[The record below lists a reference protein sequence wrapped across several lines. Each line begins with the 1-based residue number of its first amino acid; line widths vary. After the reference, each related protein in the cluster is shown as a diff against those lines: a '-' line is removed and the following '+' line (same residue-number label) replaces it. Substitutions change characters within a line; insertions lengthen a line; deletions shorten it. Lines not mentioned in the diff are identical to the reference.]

1 MLSVPVLRK
10 GRFVMPAKVL
20 ISTENLPYEEWLEH
34 RRLGIGGS
42 DASVVCGINRYKS
55 PVELWLDKTGQ
66 LPPQEAGEAAY
77 WGTQLEPFVRAEFS
91 KRTGIFVAESHELL
105 QSEEHPFMLANLDGV
120 CEVPDVGTCI
130 FEAKTASAYKAGEWE
145 NTIPDEYMCQIQH
158 YMAVTGYAGAYI
170 AVLIGGNTFKWR
182 FVERDEELISM
193 LIELESAFWN
203 HVQDGTPPPLDGSEA
218 SAKFLSERFP
228 VSKPTSQITLPDTA
242 ADLLAQYDEAC
253 EELESVTERKQKA
266 ENLLKEM
273 MGDNEVGTAGGRIV
287 TWKSVSQE
295 RLDSKTLKAEH
306 PALCKKYTNTTSF
319 RRFTIKTAS

>member
-1 MLSVPVLRK
+1 MAVVL
-10 GRFVMPAKVL
+10 A
-20 ISTENLPYEEWLEH
+20 STENMSYEDWLEH
-34 RRLGIGGS
+34 RKLGIGGS
-42 DASVVCGINRYKS
+42 DASVVCGINKYKS

-77 WGTQLEPFVRAEFS
+77 WGTQLESIVRAEFT
-91 KRTGIFVAESHELL
+91 KRTGIVVTKPTVIL

-145 NTIPDEYMCQIQH
+145 DTIPDEYQLQIQH

-170 AVLIGGNTFKWR
+170 AVLIGGNTFRWK

-203 HVQDGTPPPLDGSEA
+203 HVQDCTPPPLDGSEA
-218 SAKFLSERFP
+218 AVKFLSERFP
-228 VSKPTSQITLPDTA
+228 SSKPQSQIVLPDTA

-253 EELESVTERKQKA
+253 EQLEAVTERKQKA

-273 MGDNEVGTAGGRIV
+273 MGENEVGTAGGRII
-287 TWKSVSQE
+287 TWKSVAQE

-306 PALCKKYTNTTSF
+306 PVLCKKYTNKTSY
-319 RRFTIKTAS
+319 RRFTIKAAG

>member
-1 MLSVPVLRK
+1 
-10 GRFVMPAKVL
+10 MPAKILV
-20 ISTENLPYEEWLEH
+20 STENLSYADWLEY
-34 RRLGIGGS
+34 RKQGIGGS

-55 PVELWLDKTGQ
+55 LVELWMEKTNQ
-66 LPPQEAGEAAY
+66 LSAQEAGEAAY
-77 WGTQLEPFVRAEFS
+77 WGTQLEPFVRAEFT
-91 KRTGIFVAESHELL
+91 KRTGIEVNLANYIL
-105 QSEEHPFMLANLDGV
+105 QSEEHPFMLANLDGI

-145 NTIPDEYMCQIQH
+145 DTIPDEYALQIAH

-170 AVLIGGNTFKWR
+170 AVLIGGNTFKWK

-203 HVQDGTPPPLDGSEA
+203 HVQDCTPPPLDGSDA
-218 SAKFLSERFP
+218 AAKFLSERFP
-228 VSKPTSQITLPDTA
+228 TSKPTSHITLPDTA

-253 EELESVTERKQKA
+253 AELEAVTERKQKA

-273 MGDNEVGTAGGRIV
+273 LGDNEVGTTAGRVI
-287 TWKSVSQE
+287 TWKSVAQE

-306 PALCKKYTNTTSF
+306 PALCKKYTNKTSY
-319 RRFTIKTAS
+319 RRFTIKAVS

>member
-1 MLSVPVLRK
+1 
-10 GRFVMPAKVL
+10 MPAKILV
-20 ISTENLPYEEWLEH
+20 STENLPYADWLEY
-34 RRLGIGGS
+34 RKLGIGGS

-55 PVELWLDKTGQ
+55 PVELWMEKTNQ
-66 LPPQEAGEAAY
+66 LQAQEAGEAAY
-77 WGTQLEPFVRAEFS
+77 WGTQLEPFVRAEFT
-91 KRTGIFVAESHELL
+91 KRTGIEVRTVNQLL
-105 QSEEHPFMLANLDGV
+105 QSEEHPFMLANLDGI
-120 CEVPDVGTCI
+120 CEVPDIGMCI
-130 FEAKTASAYKAGEWE
+130 FEAKTASAHKAGEWE
-145 NTIPDEYMCQIQH
+145 DSIPDEYQLQIQH

-182 FVERDEELISM
+182 FMERDEELISM

-203 HVQDGTPPPLDGSEA
+203 HVQDCTPPPLDGSNA

-228 VSKPTSQITLPDTA
+228 ISKPTSQITLPDTA

-253 EELESVTERKQKA
+253 EQLEAVTERKQKA

-273 MGDNEVGTAGGRIV
+273 MGENEVGTAGSRII

-306 PALCKKYTNTTSF
+306 PKLCKKYTNQTSY
-319 RRFTIKTAS
+319 RRFTIKAAG

>member
-1 MLSVPVLRK
+1 
-10 GRFVMPAKVL
+10 MPAKALV
-20 ISTENLPYEEWLEH
+20 STENMPYEDWLEY

-55 PVELWLDKTGQ
+55 PVELWLDKTSQ

-77 WGTQLEPFVRAEFS
+77 WGTQLEPFVRSEFT
-91 KRTGIFVAESHELL
+91 KRTGIEVKQVKELL
-105 QSEEHPFMLANLDGV
+105 QSEEYPFMLANLDGI
-120 CEVPDVGTCI
+120 CEVPDIGTCI

-158 YMAVTGYAGAYI
+158 YMAVTGYAGTYI

-203 HVQDGTPPPLDGSEA
+203 HVRDSTPPPLDGSDA
-218 SAKFLSERFP
+218 SAKFLAERFHDSIP
-228 VSKPTSQITLPDTA
+228 KSHITLPDTA
-242 ADLLAQYDEAC
+242 ADLLSQYDEAC
-253 EELESVTERKQKA
+253 EQLEIVTERKQKA

-273 MGDNEVGTAGGRIV
+273 MGENEVGTTGDRIV

-306 PALCKKYTNTTSF
+306 PALYKKYANKSSY
-319 RRFTIKTAS
+319 RRFTIKAAS

>member
-1 MLSVPVLRK
+1 MAVVL
-10 GRFVMPAKVL
+10 A
-20 ISTENLPYEEWLEH
+20 STENMSYEDWLEH
-34 RRLGIGGS
+34 RKLGIGGS
-42 DASVVCGINRYKS
+42 DASVVCGINKYKS
-55 PVELWLDKTGQ
+55 PVELWMDKTGQ

-77 WGTQLEPFVRAEFS
+77 WGTLLESIVRAEFT
-91 KRTGIFVAESHELL
+91 KRTGIEVTKPSVIL
-105 QSEEHPFMLANLDGV
+105 QSEEHPFMLANLDGT

-145 NTIPDEYMCQIQH
+145 DTIPDEYQLQIQH

-170 AVLIGGNTFKWR
+170 AVLIGGNTFRWK

-203 HVQDGTPPPLDGSEA
+203 HVQDCTPPPLDGSDA
-218 SAKFLSERFP
+218 AAKFLSERFP
-228 VSKPTSQITLPDTA
+228 TSKPTSHITLPDTA

-253 EELESVTERKQKA
+253 AELEAVTERRQKA

-273 MGDNEVGTAGGRIV
+273 LGDNEVGTAAGRVI
-287 TWKSVSQE
+287 TWKSVAQE

-306 PALCKKYTNTTSF
+306 PALCKKYTNKTSY
-319 RRFTIKTAS
+319 RRFTIKAVS